1 MERQQI
7 QASGIGNQQ
16 QLHANQRQH
25 RRHVVRHQQSPAPR
39 LQRHGL
45 DTDRTHHSGGID
57 LETSGGSPQSGAGIT
72 EIGVVKVRG
81 GVVLGTFQSFVDPG
95 HSLPP
100 VITQLT
106 GFTDQMLLS
115 APFIVEV
122 RRRLFEFLGSE
133 DETVLVAHNS
143 PFDMSF
149 LKAAALAHE
158 YPWPN
163 YLTIDTARLARA
175 VLDRDEVINCKLG
188 TLAVFFNAHTSPNH
202 RALDDALATV
212 DVLHGII
219 ERLAGHNVSTF
230 EEMRNF
236 PSKKKRAKRPISE

>member
-1 MERQQI
+1 MVN
-7 QASGIGNQQ
+7 IGET
-16 QLHANQRQH
+16 
-25 RRHVVRHQQSPAPR
+25 R
-39 LQRHGL
+39 LSETTFAVL
-45 DTDRTHHSGGID
+45 D
-57 LETSGGSPQSGAGIT
+57 LETSGGSPKSGAGIT

-81 GVVLGTFQSFVDPG
+81 GTILGTFQSFIDPG

-100 VITQLT
+100 FITQLT
-106 GFTDQMLLS
+106 GITDEMLLS
-115 APFIVEV
+115 APYIDEV
-122 RRRLFEFLGSE
+122 LPTLFEFLGTA

-158 YPWPN
+158 FPWPD
-163 YLTIDTARLARA
+163 YLTVDTARLARA

-188 TLAVFFNAHTSPNH
+188 TLATFFNAQTSPTH
-202 RALDDALATV
+202 RALDDAMATV

-219 ERLAGHNVSTF
+219 ERLSGHQVWTF

-236 PSKKKRAKRPISE
+236 PSKKKAS

>member
-1 MERQQI
+1 MVN
-7 QASGIGNQQ
+7 IGET
-16 QLHANQRQH
+16 
-25 RRHVVRHQQSPAPR
+25 R
-39 LQRHGL
+39 LSETTFAVL
-45 DTDRTHHSGGID
+45 D
-57 LETSGGSPQSGAGIT
+57 LETSGGSPKSGAGIT

-81 GVVLGTFQSFVDPG
+81 GTILGTFQSFIDPG

-100 VITQLT
+100 FITQLT
-106 GFTDQMLLS
+106 GITDEMLLS
-115 APFIVEV
+115 APFIDEV
-122 RRRLFEFLGSE
+122 LPTLFEFLGTA

-158 YPWPN
+158 YPWPD
-163 YLTIDTARLARA
+163 YLTVDTARLARA

-188 TLAVFFNAHTSPNH
+188 TLATFFNAQTSPTH
-202 RALDDALATV
+202 RALDDAMATV

-219 ERLAGHNVSTF
+219 ERLSGHQVWTF

-236 PSKKKRAKRPISE
+236 PSKKRRVKRPISD